1 MTDRI
6 WKMFKGQKHNQM
18 VGAVGTALNDDK
30 GNGKDYLTEL
40 YKSFQNQNSYSRY
53 T

>member
-1 MTDRI
+1 ML
-6 WKMFKGQKHNQM
+6 KGQEHNQM
-18 VGAVGTALNDDK
+18 VGGTALNDDK
-30 GNGKDYLTEL
+30 GNGKDYVTEI

>member
-1 MTDRI
+1 ML
-6 WKMFKGQKHNQM
+6 KGQKHNRM
-18 VGAVGTALNDDK
+18 VGGTALNDDK
-30 GNGKDYLTEL
+30 GKGKDYLTEI